1 MIIIKEL
8 ANEFVGQFECLE
20 KNKENYKKFSI
31 PIEKEITKIDKDDN
45 ESVATIS
52 YKIKFIG
59 SARFVAMNLAEGIH
73 EIKCKG

>member
-20 KNKENYKKFSI
+20 KNKEKYKNFSI
-31 PIEKEITKIDKDDN
+31 PIEKEITKIDKDDI

-52 YKIKFIG
+52 
-59 SARFVAMNLAEGIH
+59 
-73 EIKCKG
+73 